1 MTQHASQLAEKYTQS
16 LTSILGESNLRNLL
30 ESHVNRSMDS
40 IDNVNPDALDGLIG
54 AVSERSAIEMIKMF
68 PSLLQ
73 ERIQSPAIR
82 NAPKMD
88 DAGHPVSK
96 PTYGPPLRG
105 SDLGYFNNRNTDWGL
120 ETKPSFDGSQASTLV
135 PERQE
140 PHQDHPGRY
149 SSNNEPPK
157 RGVEFSQSP
166 FSAERPAPTQ
176 PHRGVEISNA
186 PFVPGGPTH
195 TQPLQGVR
203 SSNPPFISGIS
214 PTFQPNRGGVE
225 SSKQP
230 TTSRISPR
238 ENSKLGSISEL
249 AAQNPESKRK
259 KAAQMQEPGSTAVDP
274 AASYPRGPDANVKR
288 PQRELP
294 PTYSSLGQPS
304 ANSIS
309 SSMPARERDHGAF
322 SSETRHSRMREEP
335 PLSSRPVSQNEER
348 PLTPDGGSSE
358 SDLEE
363 RPLTPLSDD
372 SEQTYAEV
380 TNSPQKSQE
389 FLTKTIKNI
398 GLTGIYGEDNPR
410 LQTVAANA
418 AARAADVSA
427 RYGLPPKT
435 TLGAIKLAL
444 YNFVILC
451 DDSKS
456 MRRENRIPALQTTLK
471 RVVEIATLFE
481 DTGISIRF
489 LNYTQ
494 DSRLDDLRRPD
505 DIVQKVASVRWR
517 GITELGSKLH
527 DKIIRPMIV
536 EKVRRGTF
544 DTPLIV
550 VIITDGEP
558 FGEDR
563 ETLRDKIRQCKQD
576 LSGTNFGDGSVVFI
590 ISRVG
595 SSDKALGF
603 ISELENSPGLE
614 QMVYCSPDRL
624 DEKMAIL
631 QPAAGNTKYTKY
643 VSSLFIPNCNPE
655 REKKLKTRLTFFAT
669 LVGNS

>member
-1 MTQHASQLAEKYTQS
+1 MTKHASQLAEKYTQS
-16 LTSILGESNLRNLL
+16 LTSILGEANLRNLI

-40 IDNVNPDALDGLIG
+40 IDNVTPDALDGLIG
-54 AVSERSAIEMIKMF
+54 AVSERSAIEMIRMF
-68 PSLLQ
+68 PGLLQ
-73 ERIQSPAIR
+73 ERIRSPAIR

-88 DAGHPVSK
+88 DAGRPVSK
-96 PTYGPPLRG
+96 PTYGPPLGG

-140 PHQDHPGRY
+140 PYQDHRGRY

-166 FSAERPAPTQ
+166 FTPERPPPTL
-176 PHRGVEISNA
+176 PHRDVEISN
-186 PFVPGGPTH
+186 
-195 TQPLQGVR
+195 
-203 SSNPPFISGIS
+203 PP
-214 PTFQPNRGGVE
+214 
-225 SSKQP
+225 
-230 TTSRISPR
+230 ISPR
-238 ENSKLGSISEL
+238 ENSKLGPISEWL
-249 AAQNPESKRK
+249 EQNPESNRK
-259 KAAQMQEPGSTAVDP
+259 KAAQMKEPGSTAVDP
-274 AASYPRGPDANVKR
+274 AASYPRAADANVKR

-294 PTYSSLGQPS
+294 TTYGSLRQPS
-304 ANSIS
+304 PNAIS
-309 SSMPARERDHGAF
+309 SSTPARERDHGAF

-335 PLSSRPVSQNEER
+335 PLSSRPVSQDEER
-348 PLTPDGGSSE
+348 PLTPDGGTSE

-380 TNSPQKSQE
+380 TKSPQKSQE
-389 FLTKTIKNI
+389 YLTKTIENI
-398 GLTGIYGEDNPR
+398 GLTEFYDKDHPR
-410 LQTVAANA
+410 VQTVAANA

-427 RYGLPPKT
+427 RYELTPKT

-451 DDSKS
+451 DDSTS
-456 MRRENRIPALQTTLK
+456 MKKENRIPALRNTLK
-471 RVVEIATLFE
+471 RVAEIATLFE

-489 LNYTQ
+489 LNYTR
-494 DSRLDDLRRPD
+494 DSWLDDLRQPD
-505 DIVQKVASVRWR
+505 DIVQKVERVRWR
-517 GITELGSKLH
+517 GITQLGNKLH

-536 EKVRRGTF
+536 EKVKRGTF

-558 FGEDR
+558 YGEHR

-595 SSDKALGF
+595 SSPEALGF
-603 ISELENSPGLE
+603 IGELENSPGLE

-643 VSSLFIPNCNPE
+643 STRPPE
-655 REKKLKTRLTFFAT
+655 FEENNHDNDTTRKALRQ
-669 LVGNS
+669 